1 MLYSCIMYGMRTTMD
16 IPDQLYR
23 RVRAKGA
30 MDGLTL
36 RAITITLYTD
46 WLDGKNTI
54 PAVNPSEEG
63 ADAADVESMPSWAG
77 LCGDAIT
84 KNADG
89 PHDMRSIR
97 KSIAEAERLRTV

>member
-1 MLYSCIMYGMRTTMD
+1 MD

-46 WLDGKNTI
+46 WLDGKNVV
-54 PAVNPSEEG
+54 PVAEQEG
-63 ADAADVESMPSWAG
+63 ESAEDAPVSMPSWAG
-77 LCGDAIT
+77 LCGNAIT
-84 KNADG
+84 KNVNG
-89 PHDMRSIR
+89 PHDMQSIR
-97 KSIAEAERLRTV
+97 KSLAA